1 MLSLLQAEWK
11 KTTSNRM
18 LSGFLVWIY
27 PVGVGAFML
36 MMLLVS
42 LVSESSAQAMAATSS
57 GQWTS
62 DMSAIWLFI
71 STFPGNIFGRML
83 PLAFM
88 AIVFAGEYQWGTWK
102 NLIPRSSRPALI
114 LAKYCTLTAFIML
127 SLFIT
132 SLLTAV
138 GQALGHSVIGAAY
151 GPELSAANLIEF
163 APTYFQH
170 ALLALI
176 SLVILVGFAALS
188 ALLTRSILG
197 GLLAGFGFSVVE
209 PMSLMLF
216 YLVGKLIARPEMIN
230 LYQYTPTYNLD
241 NLRSWFAQQGAA
253 AAPLAGFTAEPR
265 MGFSVI
271 VLAIWILGLVT
282 LSLLIFQ
289 RQDIT
294 G

>member
-42 LVSESSAQAMAATSS
+42 LISESSAQAMVATSS

-71 STFPGNIFGRML
+71 STFPGNIFGRLL

-88 AIVFAGEYQWGTWK
+88 AVVFAGEYQWGTWK
-102 NLIPRSSRPALI
+102 NLVPRSSRPALI

-127 SLFIT
+127 ALFIT
-132 SLLTAV
+132 SLLS
-138 GQALGHSVIGAAY
+138 ALGQGLGHAMIGEAY
-151 GPELSAANLIEF
+151 GPELNAASLIEF
-163 APTYFQH
+163 APTYVQY

-176 SLVILVGFAALS
+176 SLVILAGFAALS

-209 PMSLMLF
+209 PMSLMLL
-216 YLVGKLIARPEMIN
+216 YLVGKLLARPEVIN

-253 AAPLAGFTAEPR
+253 TAPLAGFTAQPG
-265 MGFSVI
+265 MGFSLVMLVI
-271 VLAIWILGLVT
+271 WMLGLVS
-282 LSLLIFQ
+282 LSLLIFHQ
-289 RQDIT
+289 QDISS
-294 G
+294 